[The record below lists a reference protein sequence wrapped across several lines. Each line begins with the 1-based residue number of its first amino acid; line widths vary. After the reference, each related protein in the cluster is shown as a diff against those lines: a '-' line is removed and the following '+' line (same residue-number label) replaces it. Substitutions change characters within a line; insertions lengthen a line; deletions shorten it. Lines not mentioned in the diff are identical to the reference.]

1 MSFTVKVNMLI
12 SLMLLF
18 ILFLFFSVCIY
29 FILFLFYFIFKFYI
43 IVLVLPNI
51 KMNLQLLFFFKEVIM
66 SQDEQWCVGRNPFSL
81 GLCHGEALGA
91 F

>member
-1 MSFTVKVNMLI
+1 MILSF
-12 SLMLLF
+12 SF
-18 ILFLFFSVCIY
+18 FFLFKN